1 LQYLKPSEEPLKT
14 ELVQFHSVSPNGAM
28 TMKIRDTNR
37 GIKVLYKIIDIQA
50 AGQETALNGF

>member
-1 LQYLKPSEEPLKT
+1 
-14 ELVQFHSVSPNGAM
+14 
-28 TMKIRDTNR
+28 MKIRDTNR